1 MENKPTALSLKKGQT
16 ATIDFIKSNEFSS
29 RLLSLGIVPGKKCKI
44 VGLAPFG
51 GAKIL
56 SLEKHLIAL
65 RDEELSS
72 VYVTVENQP
81 AL

>member
-1 MENKPTALSLKKGQT
+1 MENKPTALSLNKGQS
-16 ATIDFIKSNEFSS
+16 ATIDFIESNEFSS

-51 GAKIL
+51 GAKIMA
-56 SLEKHLIAL
+56 LENHLIAL

-72 VYVTVENQP
+72 VYITLENRS